1 MRIGTLEVERAK
13 KDGITASSYPTF
25 LDAAE
30 FIWQCTSGN
39 VPDGSVISRL
49 ANSSRLRITDETPR
63 SFLGRYNMRRRRYT
77 ARRLGSGKT
86 CFRKN
91 QRRGCSHESDSA
103 DFIRGNPKGRDA
115 LPHARTDWRTGVRDW
130 D

>member
-30 FIWQCTSGN
+30 FIWQRTSGN

-63 SFLGRYNMRRRRYT
+63 SFLGRYNMRRRQYT
-77 ARRLGSGKT
+77 ARRLGL
-86 CFRKN
+86 RKN
-91 QRRGCSHESDSA
+91 VLQKKSK
-103 DFIRGNPKGRDA
+103 KGM
-115 LPHARTDWRTGVRDW
+115 LP
-130 D
+130 